1 MLESYEGVV
10 TLVSGSTFI
19 SDCKFLAD
27 GTKVAYTTTGY
38 KTSYEKE
45 GLSSVKIAS
54 NSVVPIP
61 NTGVNVA
68 TLYLRSGTEQFDLD
82 TYFDYNKEYL
92 SFPLTDIAD
101 TLYFSVDSDTGSTNT
116 DEISLGVTWEE
127 Q

>member
-1 MLESYEGVV
+1 V
-10 TLVSGSTFI
+10 
-19 SDCKFLAD
+19 
-27 GTKVAYTTTGY
+27 Y
-38 KTSYEKE
+38 KTAYEKE

-101 TLYFSVDSDTGSTNT
+101 TLYFAVDSDTASTNT